1 MVFATA
7 DLEKQYKSP
16 NTVTHQ
22 FISDVTLTG
31 DLNMSLFPRE
41 NVMQILNPL
50 GEDIWNSLCWELLPK
65 KGIKFFSD
73 LRPVIR
79 KKYNGGMRNIS
90 NL

>member
-31 DLNMSLFPRE
+31 DLNISNFFPLTGDLNISLFPRE

-50 GEDIWNSLCWELLPK
+50 GEDI
-65 KGIKFFSD
+65 
-73 LRPVIR
+73 
-79 KKYNGGMRNIS
+79 
-90 NL
+90 